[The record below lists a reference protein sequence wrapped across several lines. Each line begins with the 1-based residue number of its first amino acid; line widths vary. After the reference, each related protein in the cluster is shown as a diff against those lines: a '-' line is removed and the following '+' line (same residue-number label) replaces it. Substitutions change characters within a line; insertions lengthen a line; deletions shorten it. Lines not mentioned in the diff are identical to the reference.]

1 MQHIAC
7 TFKCKYVF
15 HLLDALLFYVV
26 AAVQISLEHAL
37 LRNTGP
43 GKHPLQLSVAAAT
56 ETPAGTILL
65 GSGDGTLALLS
76 TEAEPNPANPKQLKK
91 LPVLTSIRLE
101 GGVTSIEIDPGSGRA
116 VPLGR
121 NPTGGGIAY
130 TAYIGTDRCNMYRV
144 AYDPINNK

>member
-1 MQHIAC
+1 MTSFIAHNG
-7 TFKCKYVF
+7 
-15 HLLDALLFYVV
+15 HLRLLAHLDLQV
-26 AAVQISLEHAL
+26 SLDHAL

-43 GKHPLQLSVAAAT
+43 AKHPLQLSVTAAA
-56 ETPAGTILL
+56 ESPAGTILL

-76 TEAEPNPANPKQLKK
+76 PESEPSPVNPKQLKK
-91 LPVLTSIRLE
+91 LATLTSLRVE
-101 GGVTSIEIDPGSGRA
+101 GGITSIVIDQESTKA

-130 TAYIGTDRCNMYRV
+130 TAYVGTDRCNIYKV